1 MADCNKPF
9 YKSVKWKL
17 GNSFGWWRVPYC
29 PHCKRKLG
37 LIAGEQKPDECPMCH
52 MGLDWEDNNGT

>member
-17 GNSFGWWRVPYC
+17 GNSFGLWRVPYC

-52 MGLDWEDNNGT
+52 KQLDWREDNG